1 MNDEE
6 LLEEIQKSAKRA
18 RAAEAT
24 LRPLG
29 ELERARIARS
39 ITASLP
45 GAQARSR
52 KRTLYARLGAAGGA
66 LALAAALLLVVR
78 RPPTVD
84 DLPPY
89 EMALS
94 GGAREYR
101 GDVTAEA
108 KGPLRMRKGDRF
120 EAILRPPRTSAG
132 VVAARALLVRRGAA
146 TGDPAGPIL
155 FRGTPDVASG
165 GTVRVSGTLDD
176 FPGVKPGEWDLVVV
190 IGRPEAIG
198 GAPPALEA
206 GPGRQVQRAPVIV
219 E

>member
-6 LLEEIQKSAKRA
+6 LLQEIHKSAKRA

-24 LRPLG
+24 LRPLD

-39 ITASLP
+39 LVASLP
-45 GAQARSR
+45 GARAKAR
-52 KRTLYARLGAAGGA
+52 KRTFYARVGAAGGA
-66 LALAAALLLVVR
+66 VALAASLLLVVR

-101 GDVTAEA
+101 GEATPEA

-120 EAILRPPRTSAG
+120 EAILRPPRTSTGALS
-132 VVAARALLVRRGAA
+132 ARALLVRRGGAA
-146 TGDPAGPIL
+146 GDLAGSIP
-155 FRGTPDVASG
+155 FRGTPDVAPG
-165 GTVRVSGTLDD
+165 GTVRVSGTLDE
-176 FPGVKPGEWDLVVV
+176 FPGVTPGEWDLVVV

-198 GAPPALEA
+198 GAPAALEA
-206 GPGRQVQRAPVIV
+206 GPGRQVQRAAVIV

>member
-6 LLEEIQKSAKRA
+6 LLEEIHQSAKRA
-18 RAAEAT
+18 RAAEAAV
-24 LRPLG
+24 RPLG

-39 ITASLP
+39 LAASLP
-45 GAQARSR
+45 GAQARAR
-52 KRTLYARLGAAGGA
+52 KRTFYARVGVAGGA
-66 LALAAALLLVVR
+66 LALAAAMLLVVR
-78 RPPTVD
+78 RPPAID
-84 DLPPY
+84 DLPSY

-101 GDVTAEA
+101 GEVTPEA

-132 VVAARALLVRRGAA
+132 AIAARALLLRRGAA
-146 TGDPAGPIL
+146 ASDPAGSIP
-155 FRGTPDVASG
+155 FRGTPDVAPG

-176 FPGVKPGEWDLVVV
+176 FPGVTPGEWELIVVV
-190 IGRPEAIG
+190 GRPDAIG

-206 GPGRQVQRAPVIV
+206 GPGRQVQRARVIV